1 MKLYYL
7 QCKQFQ
13 FVAFGKVLRLGEQ
26 SIFSGAVEIFFRA
39 KMSQSPRK

>member
-13 FVAFGKVLRLGEQ
+13 VVDSMLVGQVR
-26 SIFSGAVEIFFRA
+26 
-39 KMSQSPRK
+39 